1 MRAPRPKPEGLRL
14 PVAAVLCAALLFGC
28 AGKPDPNVRRMAAD
42 YAAMRLFPPL
52 ADTLTMEDAMAIQ
65 ASFVSALEPRFG
77 PPVGYKAGLTS
88 AAAQARFGADRP
100 VRGVLLREMLRP
112 SGAVVPT
119 LFGARPLFEG
129 DLLVRVGSEAVNR
142 ARTDDE
148 LLAALDA
155 VLPFLELPDLM
166 YDPAMTLDAPALAA
180 VNVGAR
186 LGIVGEVIPLAAL
199 GDAYDRLGRFR
210 VALLDTTGAV
220 LAEGDGAA
228 LLGHPLNVVRWLR
241 DSLARDGVALRP
253 GDLLSL
259 GSLTPLMPVRPGQ
272 TITARYTGL
281 ASEPVEVTVTF
292 R

>member
-1 MRAPRPKPEGLRL
+1 
-14 PVAAVLCAALLFGC
+14 
-28 AGKPDPNVRRMAAD
+28 MADD
-42 YAAMRLFPPL
+42 YGAMRLFSPL
-52 ADTLTMEDAMAIQ
+52 AETLTMADAMRIQ
-65 ASFVSALEPRFG
+65 TAFVAALEPHLG
-77 PPVGYKAGLTS
+77 PRVGYKAGLTS
-88 AAAQARFGADRP
+88 TAAQARFGADTP
-100 VRGVLLREMLRP
+100 VRGVLFERMLRP

-119 LFGARPLFEG
+119 LFGARPVFEG

-155 VLPFLELPDLM
+155 VIPFLELPDLM

-186 LGIVGEVIPLAAL
+186 LGIVGEAIPLAGL
-199 GDAYDRLGRFR
+199 DDAYDRLGRFH
-210 VALLDTTGAV
+210 VTLLDTTGAV
-220 LAEGDGAA
+220 LAEGDGSA

-241 DSLARDGVALRP
+241 DDLAEDGVALRP

-259 GSLTPLMPVRPGQ
+259 GSLTPLMPVRPGT
-272 TITARYTGL
+272 TITARYTDL
-281 ASEPVEVTVTF
+281 TSEPVAITVTF